1 LSLVFLNENKMVKK
15 RQMQCRKILVIDDEV
30 MVADVS
36 KSILTHTGHQVCCAY
51 SGEQAVD
58 LAMESCYDL
67 AIVDAMLPGMNG
79 IETFEIIKQI
89 CPHTQGILL
98 SGALNVNM
106 IMMAMEKGFSK
117 VLAKPLQISILSQM
131 VQATLTETELREE
144 NNDLRKQ
151 TLQMR
156 TLMEQYLS
164 PEVTS
169 ILMDRQKTPSETTG
183 GVQEVTVLFAD
194 IRNFTLLVQH
204 LPLTEAQAFL
214 TDFFDMVADII
225 ASWSGTLDKFI
236 GDAAMAL
243 FGAPKP
249 HNSPNL
255 SAVSAALEIQKGFEV
270 LQNQWAL
277 KSEFF
282 MQIGLGIGISRGPM
296 YLGDVGS
303 RRRLDYTVIGAD
315 VNIAQR
321 LASET
326 TAGQILITDSVY
338 SDVAG
343 KCTIQE
349 EKTRSLRGLE
359 RSVQIYSIIP

>member
-1 LSLVFLNENKMVKK
+1 MVKK
-15 RQMQCRKILVIDDEV
+15 SQIQCRKILVIDDEV

-58 LAMESCYDL
+58 LAMETCYDL
-67 AIVDAMLPGMNG
+67 AIIDAMLPGMSG

-117 VLAKPLQISILSQM
+117 VLAKPLQIATLTKM
-131 VQATLTETELREE
+131 VQATLIETELREK
-144 NNDLRKQ
+144 NKDLQKQ
-151 TLQMR
+151 ILQMR
-156 TLMEQYLS
+156 SLFEQYLS

-169 ILMDRQKTPSETTG
+169 ILMNQQNTLLKTTG
-183 GVQEVTVLFAD
+183 GVQEITILFAD
-194 IRNFTLLVQH
+194 IRNFTLLIQH
-204 LPLTEAQAFL
+204 LPLTEAQTFL
-214 TDFFDMVADII
+214 TNYFDMVADII
-225 ASWSGTLDKFI
+225 ASWHGTLDKFI
-236 GDAAMAL
+236 GDAALAL
-243 FGAPKP
+243 FGAPEP
-249 HNSPNL
+249 LTSPNL
-255 SAVSAALEIQKGFEV
+255 AAVSAALEIQKGFEV
-270 LQNQWAL
+270 LRNQWAL
-277 KSEFF
+277 KSDFF
-282 MQIGLGIGISRGPM
+282 MEIGLGIGISRGPI
-296 YLGDVGS
+296 YLGNVGS

-338 SDVAG
+338 SDVAD

-359 RSVQIYSIIP
+359 KTVQIYSIIP